1 MKSYQIMRIGAYIE
15 KFLLPIGIAFVLAV
29 IICLL
34 GYYLYKKHKEKKE
47 NEYEE

>member
-1 MKSYQIMRIGAYIE
+1 MRIGAYIE
-15 KFLLPIGIAFVLAV
+15 KFLVPVGLAIVLAAGL
-29 IICLL
+29 CFL